1 MNIGSMTD
9 EQYALLFAV
18 RRSIRYHE
26 QRAAFFE
33 RLHQLTGALT
43 VFLAGTV
50 ILDFAGPAQ
59 APAWLAGLALIA
71 AVLAAFDFV
80 VGYAK
85 AGALHRT
92 LKARFAFLE
101 LAILQGDSSEA
112 AWAQHGAERLKIE
125 QDEPAVYRALDLA
138 CHNELLDPEGH
149 GRDSK
154 HRRQIGR
161 IEYLTRHFLHW
172 PHIAA

>member
-1 MNIGSMTD
+1 MNIEGMTD
-9 EQYALLFAV
+9 EQYGLLFDV

-26 QRAAFFE
+26 QRSAFFE

-59 APAWLAGLALIA
+59 TPAWLACVALLA

-92 LKARFAFLE
+92 LKSRFGLLE
-101 LAILQGDSSEA
+101 LAILQGDSTEA
-112 AWAQHGAERLKIE
+112 AWGQHQAERLKIE

-138 CHNELLDPEGH
+138 CYNELLEPEGH

-154 HRRQIGR
+154 HRRPIGR
-161 IEYLTRHFLHW
+161 IPYLTRHFLHW